1 VPTYLIYPLYTAV
14 IALTLIAVV
23 PKAEIRR
30 QAIYAIS
37 LGGVASVVIIFLYL
51 PIKAFSWLNMGPFG
65 LGHVAFFPPL
75 AWTAFF
81 ILYFYFLPRTKPWIY
96 LFVFFA
102 SCYSTMFS
110 NVLMNLGILQ
120 WNRGR
125 IALPFFLYFTWF
137 SAATWIYTKIE
148 RVERP

>member
-1 VPTYLIYPLYTAV
+1 MPTYLIYPLYTAV

-65 LGHVAFFPPL
+65 LGHVAFSSPAISALSFISTFSLARSLDLSVRILRLLLQHDVLQCFDESWDSAMEQGPDRPALFPL
-75 AWTAFF
+75 LHMVFRGNLD
-81 ILYFYFLPRTKPWIY
+81 LY
-96 LFVFFA
+96 
-102 SCYSTMFS
+102 
-110 NVLMNLGILQ
+110 
-120 WNRGR
+120 
-125 IALPFFLYFTWF
+125 
-137 SAATWIYTKIE
+137 
-148 RVERP
+148 